1 MTVISFSIDV
11 NAERPVSVKSE
22 SVSYYGKSSVSE
34 IPLFKP
40 RARIMSRA
48 LSPEQISDMLRESPP
63 YTIHLEFDALP
74 SNLVSGM
81 LFTPPISAPD

>member
-1 MTVISFSIDV
+1 MDV
-11 NAERPVSVKSE
+11 NPERAASVKSE
-22 SVSYYGKSSVSE
+22 SASFYGKSSASE

-40 RARIMSRA
+40 RARIMSRP
-48 LSPEQISDMLRESPP
+48 LSPEQIRDLLLESPP

-81 LFTPPISAPD
+81 LFTHAISGPD